1 MSELSFASNQID
13 LNDYDIKEDVKRRT
27 MLANLSQVEYEIWDE
42 ILFSPSTFSI
52 KKMVTNLKLSEET
65 LIPILENLMQENFLT
80 AEADS
85 FVVNKEMRK
94 SFEDEF
100 DRFEDIP
107 GIEALKNLLKRVPI
121 HVLPNWYPIPRTSD
135 NIFDSIVDKFL
146 QTPQK
151 YQRYLLELNFSE
163 PTASSIVQDV
173 MSSPEYKVS
182 SKQIMSKYH
191 LSHEQFEE
199 IMIYLEFN
207 FVCCL
212 GHELEGDTWI
222 EVVTF
227 FKEWRDYLL
236 FIKNNKPRPIRDLG
250 SIIRTRPSD
259 FAFVED
265 MGTIVNIAAKEGL
278 AVEDGFTYTV
288 SDAHAEKIAR
298 RLGHFDLNKPDAFRA
313 YLHKLINKA
322 LLIQLAQLVDG
333 ELKVTADGLEWLQMS
348 PDKRAVELHRHP
360 FNRICIEGPA
370 QDLVNERNV
379 RIIEKSLETVA
390 DSGWVF
396 LDDFLKGA
404 LIALD
409 EEKAVTLERKGRHWQ
424 YTLPEYSESET
435 AFISTI
441 IMDWLFD
448 CSVVATGQVNGRSC
462 FCVTPFGQT
471 FYD

>member
-13 LNDYDIKEDVKRRT
+13 LNDYDISADVKRRS
-27 MLANLSQVEYEIWDE
+27 MLANLSLVEYEIWDE

-52 KKMVTNLKLSEET
+52 KKMMTNLKLSEET
-65 LIPILENLMQENFLT
+65 LTPILENLMEESFLT
-80 AEADS
+80 ADEDT
-85 FVVNKEMRK
+85 VIVNKEMRK

-100 DRFEDIP
+100 DRFDDVP

-163 PTASSIVQDV
+163 PTASSILQDV
-173 MSSPEYKVS
+173 MNSPDYKVS
-182 SKQIMSKYH
+182 SKQIMTKYN
-191 LSHEQFEE
+191 LTHEQFEE

-212 GHELEGDTWI
+212 GHELDGENWC

-236 FIKNNKPRPIRDLG
+236 FIKNNKPRPIRDMG
-250 SIIRTRPSD
+250 SIMRTRPSD

-265 MGTIVNIAAKEGL
+265 MGTLVNIASKEGIT
-278 AVEDGFTYTV
+278 VDDSFTYTV
-288 SDAHAEKIAR
+288 NEDDAQKIAK
-298 RLGHFDLNKPDAFRA
+298 RLGHFNLNKPEAFKA
-313 YLHKLINKA
+313 YLHKLIDKV
-322 LLIQLAQLVDG
+322 LLIQLAELVDG
-333 ELKVTADGLEWLQMS
+333 KLKINADGNEWLQMS
-348 PDKRAVELHRHP
+348 SDKRAVELHRHP
-360 FNRICIEGPA
+360 FNRIRIDESTS
-370 QDLVNERNV
+370 DLLTERNI
-379 RIIEKSLETVA
+379 RIIEKSLEPIVDT
-390 DSGWVF
+390 GWIY
-396 LDDFLKGA
+396 LDDFLTGA
-404 LIALD
+404 IIPLD

-424 YTLPEYSESET
+424 YTLPEYSDAE
-435 AFISTI
+435 ALLVSTV
-441 IMDWLFD
+441 IMDWLFE
-448 CSVVATGQVNGRSC
+448 CSVVATGQVDGRAC